1 MLSIVEKQGG
11 VMSEAKTVG
20 DLIEMLR
27 QYDPKSEVVISGCP
41 ACLWSYPLYTKYEP
55 DVVVIR
61 GL

>member
-1 MLSIVEKQGG
+1 
-11 VMSEAKTVG
+11 MSEAKTVG